1 MNFLSNLTVLKSSL
15 YEIFIVG
22 SSFGTIVVPS
32 MPGRQT
38 TMKTKIAIVT
48 LSVAFALTATNALAG
63 GKKEEADPR
72 VAYRAA
78 KAEHPNGRQS
88 WCDIDPNCN
97 GSAKALEM
105 AKQGKLKF

>member
-1 MNFLSNLTVLKSSL
+1 MKS
-15 YEIFIVG
+15 
-22 SSFGTIVVPS
+22 
-32 MPGRQT
+32 
-38 TMKTKIAIVT
+38 KIAIVT

-78 KAEHPNGRQS
+78 KAEHPNGRQN

-97 GSAKALEM
+97 GAAKALEM
-105 AKQGKLKF
+105 AKQGKLKY